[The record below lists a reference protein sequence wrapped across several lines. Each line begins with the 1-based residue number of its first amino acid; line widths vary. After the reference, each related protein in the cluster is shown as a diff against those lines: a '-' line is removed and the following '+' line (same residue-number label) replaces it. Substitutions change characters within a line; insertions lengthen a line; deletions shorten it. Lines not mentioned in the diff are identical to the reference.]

1 MLEGDKVADEN
12 FVNKVETAD
21 NNSNMNEEINDKNFN
36 EDLNEL
42 EKEQQSQENDKNDE
56 APDYENLYNEL
67 QKKYEE
73 KEKQV
78 NEYID
83 ILKRTMADFDNYRKR
98 TNKEKESIYDD
109 GIMDAVKNILPVFDN
124 LERALEYNNENQSL
138 IEGIK
143 MVVKLFKDI
152 MAKMNIE
159 EINALGEKFNPE
171 LHNAV
176 MHVEDESFGE
186 NEVIEVLQKG
196 YKYKDKILRYSMV
209 KVAN

>member
-1 MLEGDKVADEN
+1 M
-12 FVNKVETAD
+12 NKVETAD

>member
-1 MLEGDKVADEN
+1 MADEN

>member
-1 MLEGDKVADEN
+1 MADEN
-12 FVNKVETAD
+12 FVKNGETAEND
-21 NNSNMNEEINDKNFN
+21 NNMNEEKNEKEFI
-36 EDLNEL
+36 EDVNEL
-42 EKEQQSQENDKNDE
+42 EKEQQSQEKDNNDE
-56 APDYENLYNEL
+56 TPDYEKLYNEL
-67 QKKYEE
+67 QKKYDE
-73 KEKQV
+73 KEKQA

-83 ILKRTMADFDNYRKR
+83 MLKRTMADFDNFRKR

-109 GIMDAVKNILPVFDN
+109 GIMDAVKNLLPVFDN
-124 LERALEYNNENQSL
+124 LERALEYNNEDQSL
-138 IEGIK
+138 IDGIK

-152 MAKMNIE
+152 MTKMNIE

-176 MHVEDESFGE
+176 MHVEDENYGE